1 MGFRDLLERFRRP
14 EHTGSNRCT
23 PCTILNAAIAM
34 GLALAAAA
42 VTIYTNGRVAAAAVG
57 TVITLLSGA
66 TIYLRGYLVPGT
78 PQLAKTY
85 GPDWVLN
92 RFGKQT
98 AGVDDGADVD
108 LALKGVATRAGTET
122 ERQQSEENRSSD
134 DGSSMDNERDA
145 TSDETGEDAS
155 PR

>member
-23 PCTILNAAIAM
+23 PCTILNVGVAI

-42 VTIYTNGRVAAAAVG
+42 VALSTSGRSAATAIGAVIAA
-57 TVITLLSGA
+57 LSGV

-78 PQLAKTY
+78 PRLTKTY
-85 GPDWVLN
+85 GPDWLLK

-98 AGVDDGADVD
+98 TGVDDGADVD
-108 LALKGVATRAGTET
+108 LALKGVAARSNTDD
-122 ERQQSEENRSSD
+122 ERESD
-134 DGSSMDNERDA
+134 VTG
-145 TSDETGEDAS
+145 DETAE
-155 PR
+155 